1 MIFAVGG
8 WIRDSSKK
16 EAARLKRD
24 TCQHYG
30 RRSGSCIKY
39 DVICCSVCKRWE
51 QKRDRPRRKGKEKS
65 YIKRLSDKL
74 LGDNETLGDEEN
86 METITG
92 IDRFQWI
99 LRKCNAGEKIKIIDI
114 GSQDGHTFKN
124 TELQKYVTSVDID
137 KYDFPGFIQMDANKL
152 EFSDKS
158 FDIAIL
164 GEILEHVTSPVMV
177 LKEANRVAKRIL
189 ITVPNEYEWDKSLF
203 PFQTIEEDSKRTNRT
218 IEQMAKDGNPEA
230 IEFNTEDGYR
240 HLWHSRY
247 YSEDSLRKDLED
259 ARIVD
264 YRMEKL
270 NYSGWSFFVID
281 TNVGNVKQETVTD
294 AVWKE
299 VGMGVDNSDRATAR
313 ELCEAN
319 IGTGPNIT
327 YGTDVN
333 VTKTLSNTGKL
344 RIALISTPFFTIPPK
359 GYSGLEMVLWDL
371 AEGLDELGHIVTIFA
386 NEGSKTPKH
395 GMLVTTGP
403 DISTVNVN
411 WYKEEENR
419 YFKWKD
425 VVTNDRYDVICGH
438 DWFGFEY
445 LHKMNNLK
453 LKVAHVQH
461 GGYAWDTAPP
471 FPKPN
476 LIAISKFMRDY
487 TINYFKQ
494 KGFNVDC
501 RYVHNGVNLDR
512 YSFDPLVEKT
522 NRLLYVG
529 RFSKFKGPH
538 TAIELAK
545 KVNLPID
552 LVGGSFVDDPSY
564 MNQIESMCDGKDI
577 RMLKD
582 VSHET
587 KIELMQKAKAV
598 IIPSKMNEPFNL
610 VSVESQACGTA
621 VIVTRDGGLP
631 ETVNH
636 GVTGYI
642 CDSMSDMIGA
652 VEDIDKINSSD
663 CRKWVEENFSRQR
676 MAKEYEKLFYQI
688 VKGEDW

>member
-1 MIFAVGG
+1 MVIFGVGS

-30 RRSGSCIKY
+30 RRSGSCKEY
-39 DVICCSVCKRWE
+39 GVICCSTCKNWE
-51 QKRDRPRRKGKEKS
+51 QKRDRPRRKSKEKS
-65 YIKRLSDKL
+65 YIKRLSEKL
-74 LGDNETLGDEEN
+74 LGDEEN
-86 METITG
+86 MEKIIETIRG

-99 LRKCNAGEKIKIIDI
+99 LQHCKIGEKIIDI
-114 GSQDGHTFKN
+114 GSQDGHTFN
-124 TELQKYVTSVDID
+124 GTPFVGYVTSVDLD
-137 KYDFPGFIQMDANKL
+137 KYDFPGFVQMDACDLK
-152 EFSDKS
+152 FSDKK

-164 GEILEHVTSPVMV
+164 GEILEHVADSVKV
-177 LKEANRVAKRIL
+177 LKEANRVAKRVL

-230 IEFNTEDGYR
+230 IEFNTEDGLR
-240 HLWHSRY
+240 HLWHCRY
-247 YSEDSLRKDLED
+247 YIEDTLRKDLANAE
-259 ARIVD
+259 IVD

-270 NYSGWSFFVID
+270 NYGGWSFFVVDTKIDVNEVGTSID
-281 TNVGNVKQETVTD
+281 TARVGD
-294 AVWKE
+294 
-299 VGMGVDNSDRATAR
+299 
-313 ELCEAN
+313 
-319 IGTGPNIT
+319 PNIT

-333 VTKTLSNTGKL
+333 VAKRFSNMDNSKL

-425 VVTNDRYDVICGH
+425 IVTNDRYDVVCGH

-445 LHKMNNLK
+445 FHKMNNLK
-453 LKVAHVQH
+453 LKVAHVHH
-461 GGYAWDTAPP
+461 GGYIWDTAPP

-487 TINYFKQ
+487 TINYFRQ

-501 RYVHNGVNLDR
+501 QFVWNGINLDR
-512 YSFDPLVEKT
+512 YSFDPLVKKT

-529 RFSKFKGPH
+529 RFSRFKQPDM
-538 TAIELAK
+538 TIRIAK
-545 KVNLPID
+545 ATGFPID
-552 LVGGSFVDDPSY
+552 LVGGTFVDDSDY
-564 MNQIESMCDGKDI
+564 MSQIESMCNGKDI

-598 IIPSKMNEPFNL
+598 IIPSKMNEPLNL
-610 VSVESQACGTA
+610 VSIEAQACGTP

-636 GVTGYI
+636 GITGFI
-642 CDSMSDMIGA
+642 CDTEQEIEEAIGK
-652 VEDIDKINSSD
+652 IDTIKSSD

-676 MAKEYEKLFYQI
+676 MAREYEKLFYQI